1 MIINFT
7 QSTTAASM
15 VMAMGMMMMCMMD
28 NQCAALVML

>member
-1 MIINFT
+1 MIIYFT

-15 VMAMGMMMMCMMD
+15 VMAMGMMMCMMD